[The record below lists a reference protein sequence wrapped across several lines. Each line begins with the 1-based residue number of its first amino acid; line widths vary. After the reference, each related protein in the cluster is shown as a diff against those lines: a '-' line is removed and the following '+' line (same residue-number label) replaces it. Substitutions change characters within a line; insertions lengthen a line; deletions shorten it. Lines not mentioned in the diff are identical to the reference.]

1 MKTTKRFI
9 APFFPILLF
18 ITSSLCVLM
27 FSRLLLSAWQSE
39 RLGFD
44 NYFAL
49 LLGGIRIDLS
59 TVAYLTLPLFLLL
72 IIFKTIKIPSL
83 QKIVQFIASFYIAT
97 ALCFLVMLE
106 IATPAFIL
114 QYDIRP
120 NRLFIEYLEYPQE
133 VLGMLLSG
141 HKLTLLISLLF
152 TVGAFYLSF
161 KYLPKFCKNAASNT
175 PAISFYST
183 IFLLFFALVLA
194 ARGTVGHRP
203 INPALVYFSQ
213 DALVNSLTLNSAYSV
228 AFAIKNMRNEKS
240 TEQLYGKQDK
250 QTVIENIQ
258 KASYRT
264 SFVANEFPTLAKNVA
279 YHSGPKKNLVIIL
292 EESLGARF
300 VSELGGSG
308 ITPEIDKLY
317 NEGWAFEH
325 LYATGTRSVRGIE
338 AVVTGFLPSPSRAV
352 VKLSKSQKHFFTLAE
367 VLTQNGY
374 TTQFL
379 YGGESHFD
387 NMKSFFLGNGFQD
400 IVDFQNIK
408 EPKFVASWGV
418 CDEDLFAQADKE
430 LSKLASTNKPF
441 FSLIFSSSNHDPF
454 EIPDNKVSLPD
465 GHETDNIQRDLAIKY
480 ADFALGRFINKAK
493 QSNYWQ
499 DTVFLIV
506 ADHNVRVFG
515 SEPVPIKSF
524 HIPGVILNS
533 DFDNKRDQRLVSQID
548 LPVTLLSLIGV
559 DTPTPMT
566 GFDLTKTYPVERALM
581 QYYDNFAYIE
591 NNQAAILTPGQ
602 HHSFWQY
609 DKYNKT
615 QTLVAPDSYSE
626 KLKEKALSHVLFSSM
641 AYQQQLYRLPAS
653 TQ

>member
-1 MKTTKRFI
+1 
-9 APFFPILLF
+9 
-18 ITSSLCVLM
+18 
-27 FSRLLLSAWQSE
+27 
-39 RLGFD
+39 
-44 NYFAL
+44 
-49 LLGGIRIDLS
+49 
-59 TVAYLTLPLFLLL
+59 
-72 IIFKTIKIPSL
+72 
-83 QKIVQFIASFYIAT
+83 
-97 ALCFLVMLE
+97 
-106 IATPAFIL
+106 
-114 QYDIRP
+114 
-120 NRLFIEYLEYPQE
+120 
-133 VLGMLLSG
+133 
-141 HKLTLLISLLF
+141 
-152 TVGAFYLSF
+152 
-161 KYLPKFCKNAASNT
+161 
-175 PAISFYST
+175 
-183 IFLLFFALVLA
+183 
-194 ARGTVGHRP
+194 
-203 INPALVYFSQ
+203 VYFSQ

-240 TEQLYGKQDK
+240 TVQLYGEQDK

-264 SFVANEFPTLAKNVA
+264 NFVANEYPTLAKNLA
-279 YHSGPKKNLVIIL
+279 YHTGPKKNLVIIL

-317 NEGWAFEH
+317 NEGWAFEN

-352 VKLSKSQKHFFTLAE
+352 VKLSKSQKHFFTLAD

-374 TTQFL
+374 TTQFV

-400 IVDFQNIK
+400 IVDFQDIR
-408 EPKFVASWGV
+408 EPEFVASWGA

-430 LSKLASTNKPF
+430 LTKLASTNKPF

-465 GHETDNIQRDLAIKY
+465 GHETDNFQRDLAIKY
-480 ADFALGRFINKAK
+480 ADFALGRFIDKAK

-533 DFDNKRDQRLVSQID
+533 DFNNKRDQRLVSQID

-591 NNQAAILTPGQ
+591 NNQVAILTPGQ

-609 DKYNKT
+609 DKETKT
-615 QTLVAPDSYSE
+615 QLLLEPQKGLE
-626 KLKEKALSHVLFSSM
+626 QLKEKALSHVLFSSM